1 MITCRDLYGFLDD
14 YLAGDLAWTARV
26 AFQAHLAM
34 CRACRRYLRSYEA
47 TLAAAKSAEAAAI
60 EAPPE
65 ELVRAILAARG
76 AASSPGTKAA
86 C

>member
-14 YLAGDLAWTARV
+14 YLDGALDLPTRL

-65 ELVRAILAARG
+65 ELVRAILAAR
-76 AASSPGTKAA
+76 AASPLG
-86 C
+86 